1 MCACEK
7 KRLLPQLSGSNSE
20 AQLLVALLIVFF
32 VASGTAAA
40 TLDQGYEAISK
51 GNPTQAIAIWE
62 ELATAGNQTA
72 QLNLAELYREG
83 KLVPN
88 DDQLAVEWYSMAAR
102 QGSGTARYYL
112 LLMRENDR
120 VTDEDLNFAFAMED
134 GEKEGSSTEASKA
147 RKTEAREWI
156 QRVSPDTVMLQLL
169 GSSNERALHLYADEH
184 LANIQ
189 PPVRVLTTRV
199 KNRDWYLLVM
209 GPFPSADKANQ
220 VIDVLPQEIQANKP
234 WIRSTDSI
242 QQMQQ

>member
-1 MCACEK
+1 MHMCEC
-7 KRLLPQLSGSNSE
+7 KRALPQPDSPGAILRLFVGI
-20 AQLLVALLIVFF
+20 LIALL
-32 VASGTAAA
+32 ATSGTAAS
-40 TLDQGYEAISK
+40 TLDQGYSAISN
-51 GNPTQAIAIWE
+51 GNPARAIAIWE

-88 DDQLAVEWYSMAAR
+88 DDRLAVEWYSMAAR

-120 VTDEDLNFAFAMED
+120 ATDEDLNFAFAIED
-134 GEKEGSSTEASKA
+134 DYKEGASSASIA
-147 RKTEAREWI
+147 RETQAREWI

-169 GSSNERALHLYADEH
+169 GSSNERALHHYADQH
-184 LANIQ
+184 LADIQ
-189 PPVRVLTTRV
+189 PPVRVLPTRV
-199 KNRDWYLLVM
+199 KNQDWYLLVM
-209 GPFPSADKANQ
+209 GPFPNKDKANQ
-220 VIDVLPQEIQANKP
+220 VIDSLPQEIQSNNP